1 MTAHGLNRHRAVVY
15 TALLA
20 AISVVVNFFRFTVPV
35 GGVPALRVTFSGV
48 FLHFASVAFGAAA
61 GGAASAL
68 ADVVSHFIKPEG
80 AYLPP
85 LTLTIFLRGVC
96 IAVIWA
102 KIKDA
107 DLKKSGAVFLSF
119 FALLGCWGITNAA
132 VVKYASGGAYL
143 AFLRQIGAQ
152 NEWVDTNNIFT
163 SAGRV
168 LITAG
173 LIAAS
178 ALIFAAY
185 AVYAYAARKKKGA
198 ARAFLSDYL
207 KIIVAIGAPCLIC
220 TTVNTEI
227 LRMYFLLPDR
237 AFVFLWIPRF
247 IEEIVL
253 VLINAYLLM
262 ILINVYKKNIRPDY
276 AGHLDHL

>member
-1 MTAHGLNRHRAVVY
+1 MTARSNRLRAVVF
-15 TALLA
+15 TALLT

-35 GGVPALRVTFSGV
+35 GGVPALRITFSGV
-48 FLHFASVAFGAAA
+48 FLHFASVMFGAAA
-61 GGAASAL
+61 GGAASSL
-68 ADVVSHFIKPEG
+68 ADVISHFLKPEG

-85 LTLTIFLRGVC
+85 LTVTIFLRGVC
-96 IAVIWA
+96 VALIWA

-107 DLKKSGAVFLSF
+107 DFKKSGVVFLIF
-119 FALLGCWGITNAA
+119 VVVLGCWGVINTV
-132 VVKYASGGAYL
+132 VVKCASSGAYL
-143 AFLRQIGAQ
+143 NFLRQIGAQ
-152 NEWVDTNNIFT
+152 NERVSSNQLFT
-163 SAGRV
+163 SAGRILV
-168 LITAG
+168 TVG
-173 LIAAS
+173 LAAAS
-178 ALIFAAY
+178 AAILVSY
-185 AVYAYAARKKKGA
+185 AVAKLVARKKKDA
-198 ARAFLSDYL
+198 ARMFLSDYL
-207 KIIVAIGAPCLIC
+207 KIIVAVGTPCLIC

-227 LRMYFLLPDR
+227 LRLYFLLPDR